1 MADEPYNLPEDL
13 SGHLQTL
20 NNTDLETF
28 EAGLRDEA
36 ARLLDAGDTADPA
49 AFGRLED
56 AFSAVDSEKGRRAQA
71 AASRQALAAR
81 MQPPTETTEQP
92 ADSAPAPQAADTVVA
107 AAERPQGGA
116 IVEDIRAPRKLNAS
130 LADAQRYAPP
140 VPDRG
145 ASSVLLASSD
155 VPGFTQ
161 GGRIEG
167 IEQLTAALM
176 ARARTLGTSSLGAD
190 APRTHVAS
198 LQREFRYML
207 GPDATPRDIN
217 DVLTAATDPEALVA
231 AGGWCSPSEI
241 RYDFY
246 NIADADGMVDLPTVG
261 INRGGLRWPISPS
274 YADVVAGFGGTS
286 GSPLWSWTETQ
297 DIAALTGTGQSGTK
311 TCGRV
316 PCVEFDE
323 ERLSCDGVCLTVGNL
338 TEDAFPELIANYSS
352 LLLTAHAHKMNA
364 QRITRMIALSTTSA
378 AATGTGFTTGGQ
390 GVVAPVIG
398 AVSLAAIDYR
408 DRYAMADGAVLEV
421 VLPRWVRSMMRSDLR
436 RRTGVDMLEVADA
449 RLMRMFDAEGVRVQ
463 WVNDYQVRGAGY
475 PGNSTPATGWPTTVQ
490 FMIYA
495 PGTFLRGTG
504 LRLDLGV
511 IRDSVL
517 NATNDHTAIWSEE
530 CELLAK
536 PGHESRVYTVSICAD
551 GTTGAADL
559 TACAL

>member
-1 MADEPYNLPEDL
+1 MADEPYTLPEDL

-28 EAGLRDEA
+28 ETSLRTA
-36 ARLLDAGDTADPA
+36 ASALLDAGDDADQNEFSRYMD
-49 AFGRLED
+49 AFGVVD
-56 AFSAVDSEKGRRAQA
+56 AEKDRRAQA

-81 MQPPTETTEQP
+81 MQPTEPATADTETTTP
-92 ADSAPAPQAADTVVA
+92 AADTVVA
-107 AAERPQGGA
+107 ATTERPQGGA
-116 IVEDIRAPRKLNAS
+116 IVEDIRAPRRLNAS
-130 LADAQRYAPP
+130 LADAQRLAPP
-140 VPDRG
+140 IPDRG
-145 ASSVLLASSD
+145 ATSALLASAD
-155 VPGFTQ
+155 IPGFTQ
-161 GGRIEG
+161 GGRIESM
-167 IEQLTAALM
+167 EQLVAAMTA
-176 ARARTLGTSSLGAD
+176 RTRTLGVTARGDD

-198 LQREFRYML
+198 LERTYRYML
-207 GPDATPRDIN
+207 GPDATPREIN
-217 DVLTAATDPEALVA
+217 EVLTAAADPDALVA

-246 NIADADGMVDLPTVG
+246 NIADSDGLVDLPTVG
-261 INRGGLRWPISPS
+261 IQRGGLKWPISPS
-274 YADVVAGFGGTS
+274 YADVVSGFGGSS

-297 DIAALTGTGQSGTK
+297 DIAAVTGTAQSGTK

-316 PCVEFDE
+316 PCVSFDE
-323 ERLSCDGVCLTVGNL
+323 QRLSCDGVCLTVGNL
-338 TEDAFPELIANYSS
+338 TEDAFPELIANYGS

-364 QRITRMIALSTTSA
+364 QRITRMIALSTVSA
-378 AATGTGFTTGGQ
+378 AATGTGFTTGGA

-408 DRYAMADGAVLEV
+408 DKYAMADGAVLEV
-421 VLPRWVRSMMRSDLR
+421 VLPRWIRSMMRSDLR
-436 RRTGVDMLEVADA
+436 KRTGVDMLEIADA

-463 WVNDYQVRGAGY
+463 WVNDYQVRGAGF
-475 PGNSTPATGWPTTVQ
+475 PGNSTALTGWPTTVQ

-536 PGHESRVYTVSICAD
+536 PGHESRVYTVAICAD
-551 GTTGAADL
+551 GTTGQADL
-559 TACAL
+559 TACGL